1 MSNTN
6 IPKSE
11 HSLGTKIGRQKEPA
25 LDLGSSS
32 SEWELCPQRV
42 FWKRVPVDSP
52 WIPRLLG
59 IVKRS
64 LQATERSLEF
74 WMAIR
79 CTWRP
84 NVSMWK
90 SSHMGQRWSFGAI
103 IQLTLSVYM
112 IYIIYLFFPSAQLYI
127 WYIFKKSH
135 FDSPLLFFARP
146 ISSFTM
152 LEPAECALPMGRKCQ
167 LRDEY
172 LDIHVMSFAMKC
184 DMKCGMKV
192 NC

>member
-1 MSNTN
+1 MSATCLLETS
-6 IPKSE
+6 PR
-11 HSLGTKIGRQKEPA
+11 G
-25 LDLGSSS
+25 
-32 SEWELCPQRV
+32 
-42 FWKRVPVDSP
+42 FPVDSQA
-52 WIPRLLG
+52 LG
-59 IVKRS
+59 DCKALPTGHRKESGILDGHQVHLTAQCVNVKIISYGPKMVFWCNNSIYLVS
-64 LQATERSLEF
+64 L
-74 WMAIR
+74 
-79 CTWRP
+79 
-84 NVSMWK
+84 
-90 SSHMGQRWSFGAI
+90 
-103 IQLTLSVYM
+103 YD

-172 LDIHVMSFAMKC
+172 LDTHVMSFAMKC

>member
-103 IQLTLSVYM
+103 IQFTLSVYM
-112 IYIIYLFFPSAQLYI
+112 IYIYNLFIFSISPIIYIYLKNHILILRCCSLLAQSPASQCWSRRSVLCQWEESA
-127 WYIFKKSH
+127 S
-135 FDSPLLFFARP
+135 
-146 ISSFTM
+146 
-152 LEPAECALPMGRKCQ
+152 
-167 LRDEY
+167 
-172 LDIHVMSFAMKC
+172 
-184 DMKCGMKV
+184 
-192 NC
+192 